1 LNRQASSRYAYET
14 TPSLV
19 PYYHR
24 PNLPPKLSASDTR
37 IVLSRPNLSLA
48 SYCRRRSYSHPI
60 PRLS

>member
-1 LNRQASSRYAYET
+1 SVPIRLRNPNT
-14 TPSLV
+14 SLA
-19 PYYHR
+19 PYCYR